1 MTCFPDNVTFVGNIL
16 GLKIWDIGA
25 FYVPFESSPVR
36 DDLHFMGIFSN
47 FFEEDAQSEST
58 MSKEPI
64 VSESERLKILRKLT
78 GVAKKGL
85 IAFHQVGEALR
96 QIRDDELWRL
106 EAETFDQWCCENL
119 KMQYGRV
126 NQLITLAKTLDGLVE
141 SGFTKLPADA
151 KTARALVG
159 LNDADA
165 ADAWRES
172 LTVASEPTPQIV
184 RGIVARRKKTGITK
198 PLAIRVPGCNV
209 RLVPRKR
216 GFVSY
221 QRALEQAIQILTEQ
235 AKKIA

>member
-1 MTCFPDNVTFVGNIL
+1 MTCFPDNVAIVRNIL
-16 GLKIWDIGA
+16 VLKIWDIGA
-25 FYVPFESSPVR
+25 FYVPFESSSVR
-36 DDLHFMGIFSN
+36 DDVHFMGIFTN
-47 FFEEDAQSEST
+47 FFEDSQSEST
-58 MSKEPI
+58 MKEPPI
-64 VSESERLKILRKLT
+64 VASEAERVKMLRRLT

-172 LTVASEPTPQIV
+172 LTVTSEPTPQIV

-221 QRALEQAIQILTEQ
+221 QRALEQAIQVLTEQ